1 MRKKP
6 LLFTIVP
13 IILIGV
19 CASFYFQ
26 TAYVLNTPLT
36 NYQRILSKI
45 TLSNWVT
52 MITLIVAGITIMRSS
67 KLAKLFMPIA
77 VCIVFW
83 NNYLVATR
91 TNNFTKTQIA
101 LAAVLFM
108 LVFAPMYSKRIQM
121 VLSDRRHQ
129 WWRTAFRKKHK
140 LPVNVLPLHGDGF
153 TAQTVDVSTTGLFVN
168 VEQRDWTTL
177 PKVGE
182 KVRLNITLDSSKAV
196 TCSAVVVRITEANSF
211 TPRGMGLQFG
221 EFEGKTRK
229 DLDMYLKTGN
239 TKT

>member
-13 IILIGV
+13 LILIGA

-52 MITLIVAGITIMRSS
+52 MITMIVAGVTIMRSS
-67 KLAKLFMPIA
+67 KWAKLFMPIA
-77 VCIVFW
+77 VLVVFW
-83 NNYLVATR
+83 NNYLVATH
-91 TNNFTKTQIA
+91 TNNFTKTQIV

-108 LVFAPMYSKRIQM
+108 LVFAPMYSKKIQL

-129 WWRTAFRKKHK
+129 WWKTAFRKKHK
-140 LPVNVLPLHGDGF
+140 LPVNVLPLHGE
-153 TAQTVDVSTTGLFVN
+153 L
-168 VEQRDWTTL
+168 
-177 PKVGE
+177 
-182 KVRLNITLDSSKAV
+182 
-196 TCSAVVVRITEANSF
+196 
-211 TPRGMGLQFG
+211 
-221 EFEGKTRK
+221 
-229 DLDMYLKTGN
+229 
-239 TKT
+239 

>member
-26 TAYVLNTPLT
+26 TAFVLNTPLT

-52 MITLIVAGITIMRSS
+52 MITMIVAGITIMRSS
-67 KLAKLFMPIA
+67 KWAKLFMPIA
-77 VCIVFW
+77 VFVVFW
-83 NNYLVATR
+83 NNYLVATH
-91 TNNFTKTQIA
+91 TNNFTKTQIT
-101 LAAVLFM
+101 LAAILFM
-108 LVFAPMYSKRIQM
+108 LVFAPLYSKRIQH

-129 WWRTAFRKKHK
+129 WWKTAFRKKHK
-140 LPVNVLPLHGDGF
+140 LPINVIPLHGDGF
-153 TAQTVDVSTTGLFVN
+153 IAQTVDVSTTGLFVN
-168 VEQRDWTTL
+168 VEQRDWATL
-177 PKVGE
+177 PKIGE
-182 KVRLNITLDSSKAV
+182 KVKLNLTLDDSKAV
-196 TCSAVVVRITEANSF
+196 TCSAIVVRLAESNAF
-211 TPRGMGLQFG
+211 TPRGIGLQFS

-229 DLDMYLKTGN
+229 DLDRYLKVAN
-239 TKT
+239 TDA